1 MRAAG
6 MQNNQIKAFQGIG
19 KKTSKKNL
27 AEQLPKLKKI
37 QEVTDEEI
45 RKKQENVIA
54 ILQGT
59 KLSEALNSPTRRK
72 FFAEEKPSNKNLMA
86 IT

>member
-6 MQNNQIKAFQGIG
+6 MQMNQIKAAHGAA
-19 KKTSKKNL
+19 KKASEKNL
-27 AEQLPKLKKI
+27 ANQLPKLKKT

-59 KLSEALNSPTRRK
+59 KLSEALNSPKRRK
-72 FFAEEKPSNKNLMA
+72 FFAEQKPSNKNLVA